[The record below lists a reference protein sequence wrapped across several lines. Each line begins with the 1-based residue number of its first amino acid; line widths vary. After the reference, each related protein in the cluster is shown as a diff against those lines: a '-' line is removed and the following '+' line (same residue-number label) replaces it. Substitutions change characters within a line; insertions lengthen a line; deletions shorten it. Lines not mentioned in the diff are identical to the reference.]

1 MVGGRRAWR
10 RRDGRHHG
18 RRGPCCDDCR
28 LPRLTRGGRVTPA
41 CVLTIAGSDSG
52 GGAGIQADLATF
64 AAFGVHGTS
73 ALTALTAQN
82 TIGVQ
87 GVHVVPPAFVD
98 LQLRSVLDDFTVG
111 AAKTGMLATAEIISI
126 VARRAAGN
134 ELPNLVVDPVMIAT
148 SGHRLLDADAERAYL
163 DALFPHAVVV
173 TPNARGPRYV
183 VIKGGH
189 LDGNESVDVVFDGT
203 DIEFLHAPRVASVN
217 THGTGCTF
225 SAAITARLA
234 LGDPPDRAISVA
246 KRYITSAIE
255 AASGWR
261 LGHGHGPVDH
271 FRHAPS
277 PGENR

>member
-1 MVGGRRAWR
+1 
-10 RRDGRHHG
+10 
-18 RRGPCCDDCR
+18 
-28 LPRLTRGGRVTPA
+28 VTPA
-41 CVLTIAGSDSG
+41 CGLTIAGSDSG

-73 ALTALTAQN
+73 AVTALTAQN

-126 VARRAAGN
+126 VARRAAAD

-148 SGHRLLDADAERAYL
+148 SGHRLLDPDAERAYL

-173 TPNARGPRYV
+173 TPNVFEAELLVGRTLAGIDELAEAARQLYARGPRYV

-189 LDGNESVDVVFDGT
+189 LSGNESVDVVFDGT

-255 AASGWR
+255 AAAGWR

-277 PGENR
+277 HGENR